1 MNLWQLVNKEI
12 RFRKVGFAI
21 GMVSIAVA
29 IASLVGSVTLLRAYE
44 VRTEQILAE
53 RERETRE
60 EMTQL
65 ENDYR
70 NIMRDMGYNVMIL
83 HEDQSIAAMRAAGYP
98 EKTMPEQYV
107 HDLVA
112 GRIETLNHLLPV
124 LQKKIVWP
132 EREME
137 IILSGTPGQVP
148 IKHKKRFL
156 TADGKAYKNPVMES
170 VPQGAINLG
179 HGVAKDLKIRE
190 GDRVTLLGDEFV
202 VHRVHPPQGN
212 MDDLMVWCN
221 LDVAQAKLDQPGQ
234 INAIFALECVCIPEE
249 LGRITTEV
257 RKILSDT
264 QVYEFSS
271 MIVARAHARNRAAEA
286 HETAIAAELE
296 HREAMGKE
304 RQAFAQVLV
313 PTVLGASGLWV
324 FFLVLGNV
332 RERRNEIGILR
343 AIGVRQ
349 RTIAGIFLVKAAA
362 IGLFGSIIG
371 YILGVVVGAVWGG
384 VPLLSKDFVQLFG
397 FTLFLGAVAIA
408 VGLCAVAGW
417 VPAIRAAQ
425 QDPAAVLREE

>member
-44 VRTEQILAE
+44 MRTEQILAE
-53 RERETRE
+53 RERATRE
-60 EMTQL
+60 EMKQL

-70 NIMRDMGYNVMIL
+70 NIMRDMGYNVMVL

-107 HDLVA
+107 HDLVDA
-112 GRIETLNHLLPV
+112 RIETLNHLLPV
-124 LQKKIVWP
+124 LQKKIEWP
-132 EREME
+132 ERKLE

-148 IKHKKRFL
+148 LKHKKEFL
-156 TADGKAYKNPVMES
+156 TADGKAYKKPIMQTI
-170 VPQGAINLG
+170 PQGAINLG
-179 HGVAKDLKIRE
+179 HGVAKELNLRE
-190 GDRVTLLGDEFV
+190 GERVTLLGDEFV
-202 VHRVHPPQGN
+202 VHRVNPPQGN

-221 LDVAQAKLDQPGQ
+221 LDVAQAKLNLPNQ

-249 LGRITTEV
+249 LGRITKEV
-257 RKILSDT
+257 KGILPDT

-271 MIVARAHARNRAAEA
+271 MIVARAKTRNRAAEL
-286 HETAIAAELE
+286 HETAVAAELA
-296 HREAMGKE
+296 HREAMSKE
-304 RQAFAQVLV
+304 RRALAQVLV

-332 RERRNEIGILR
+332 RERRSEIGILR
-343 AIGVRQ
+343 AIGVKQ

-362 IGLFGSIIG
+362 IGLFGSIVG
-371 YILGVVVGAVWGG
+371 YLLGVVVGAVWGG
-384 VPLLSKDFVQLFG
+384 VSLMSTDFVHLFG
-397 FTLFLGAVAIA
+397 LTLFLGAVAIA

-417 VPAIRAAQ
+417 VPAMRAAQ